1 MQSEDLVLALVSVNG
16 ATAATSV
23 HGDHAAMQTLNAYY
37 AAAQRAAQAARGR
50 VVKVIG
56 DGMILCF
63 PSAAPHAALAALRRV
78 QQDSAA
84 VWSGFDAGC
93 RVVIKAGA
101 GPVATGPMGPPDDQ
115 RPDVFGHTLNTLF
128 RMEPGDGFAISGEL
142 QRRLDGTTM

>member
-16 ATAATSV
+16 ATTATSV
-23 HGDHAAMQTLNAYY
+23 HGDLAAMQTLNAYY
-37 AAAQRAAQAARGR
+37 AAA
-50 VVKVIG
+50 
-56 DGMILCF
+56 
-63 PSAAPHAALAALRRV
+63 PNAALAALRRV

-101 GPVATGPMGPPDDQ
+101 GPVATGLMGPPDDQ

-128 RMEPGDGFAISGEL
+128 RMEPGDGFAISAEL
-142 QRRLDGTTM
+142 QRRLDGATM